1 MPHAA
6 RSANASPIKITEAL
20 VASLKPDGRRY
31 VVRDTEVRGF
41 MVAVNQRGM
50 SYKVQKDLWIGEKG
64 QRKLAKTVRKTIA
77 DVGTVS
83 VKEARRRA
91 LDALS
96 QIGEGVDPNG
106 TFDPSGAKAV
116 SSDSWTVGKMY
127 DEYIADM
134 TARELA
140 PKTIADHRKRLET
153 YLADWKDRPIA
164 SIKRSECRARHGLLA
179 ERHGK
184 TTANRTIGD
193 FRSSYNFA
201 LKVCDDTDVLPD
213 NPVSAVTFYRER
225 ASGKVLLPDDL
236 PAWWEATGSLTN
248 PSRRIMHRFGLL
260 SGLRPGTLMT
270 LERHWYQ
277 RAERA
282 VVIPKMKSGRSF
294 ALPLSSPMIDLLDDA
309 VRAADLF
316 AQGTGFLFP
325 TRGRDGSLKA
335 TTVVKEQ
342 ALPGQTGHILRH
354 THRTMAQRAGL
365 DSTTARLLLDH
376 TIPGIDGVYVHERAL
391 FDRLLDAQETVT
403 KEILNAIRAA

>member
-1 MPHAA
+1 MP
-6 RSANASPIKITEAL
+6 RSAPSPRAGPIKITEAL
-20 VASLKPDGRRY
+20 VASLKPNGQRY

-50 SYKVQKDLWIGEKG
+50 SYKIQKDLWIGEKG
-64 QRKLAKTVRKTIA
+64 QRKLAKTVRRTIA

-106 TFDPSGAKAV
+106 TLDPSGAKAV
-116 SSDSWTVGKMY
+116 SSDSWTVEKMY
-127 DEYIADM
+127 EEYVADM

-140 PKTIADHRKRLET
+140 PKTIADHRKRLEK
-153 YLADWKDRPIA
+153 YLPDWKARPIA
-164 SIKRSECRARHGLLA
+164 SIKRSECRARHALLA

-184 TTANRTIGD
+184 TTANRTLGD

-225 ASGKVLLPDDL
+225 ASGKIILPDDL
-236 PAWWEATGSLTN
+236 PAWWRATGALKN

-270 LERHWYQ
+270 LERHWYSRDD
-277 RAERA
+277 RAL
-282 VVIPKMKSGRSF
+282 VIPKMKSGRSF
-294 ALPLSSPMIDLLDDA
+294 ALPLSEAMVRMLDDA
-309 VRAADLF
+309 SQASDLF
-316 AQGTGFLFP
+316 ADGSPYFFP
-325 TRGRDGSLKA
+325 TRGRDGSVKPTA
-335 TTVVKEQ
+335 VVKEA

-365 DSTTARLLLDH
+365 DSITARLLLDH
-376 TIPGIDGVYVHERAL
+376 KVPGIDGVYVHERAL
-391 FDRLLDAQETVT
+391 FDRLLEAQETVT
-403 KEILNAIRAA
+403 SEILRAVK